1 MVFILFVL
9 VKNNKI
15 IVNLKEETIMTKEE
29 TLNVVTEI
37 IDESAK
43 HMKEKAKEMLNN
55 PNIVDVNV
63 FGDRNTFAR
72 IMFEILTQFELPQ
85 YEYKGNRKDK
95 TFKHVYHNLL
105 NTYVY

>member
-1 MVFILFVL
+1 M
-9 VKNNKI
+9 
-15 IVNLKEETIMTKEE
+15 EETIMTKEE

-55 PNIVDVNV
+55 HNVVDVNV

-72 IMFEILTQFELPQ
+72 IMFEILTQFELSQ
-85 YEYKGNRKDK
+85 YEYKGNRKDY
-95 TFKHVYHNLL
+95 TFKRVYLNLL
-105 NTYVY
+105 NNYVY

>member
-1 MVFILFVL
+1 
-9 VKNNKI
+9 
-15 IVNLKEETIMTKEE
+15 MTKEE

-55 PNIVDVNV
+55 HNVVDVNV

-72 IMFEILTQFELPQ
+72 IMFEILTQFELSQ
-85 YEYKGNRKDK
+85 YEYKGNRKDY
-95 TFKHVYHNLL
+95 TFKRVYLNLL
-105 NTYVY
+105 NNYVY